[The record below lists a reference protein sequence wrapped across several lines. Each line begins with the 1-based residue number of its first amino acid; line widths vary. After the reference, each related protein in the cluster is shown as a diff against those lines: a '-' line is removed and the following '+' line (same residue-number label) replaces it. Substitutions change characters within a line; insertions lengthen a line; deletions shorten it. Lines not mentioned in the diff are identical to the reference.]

1 MVKGKFAF
9 KPEDRWRNVSPSAK
23 DLISKLLVVDATKRL
38 TVQQVREH
46 PWCAEAVNKCAAN
59 LPTIKPK
66 TKPTD
71 QGKSSGT
78 TVGHFNLPSSL
89 PSSIFRRGSSGP
101 GAKKSLVHRIP
112 KGKSREQ
119 QYWCAA
125 LTSPPPPRRRPSPLT
140 PLLPL
145 APHPSPLAP
154 HPSPL
159 APCPPPLAPRPLIPR
174 PLPRAPRDRYAMEI
188 S

>member
-101 GAKKSLVHRIP
+101 GGVSVRPNRAVHHERLR
-112 KGKSREQ
+112 GRGGRTHEGG
-119 QYWCAA
+119 AEA
-125 LTSPPPPRRRPSPLT
+125 GGRV
-140 PLLPL
+140 
-145 APHPSPLAP
+145 
-154 HPSPL
+154 
-159 APCPPPLAPRPLIPR
+159 
-174 PLPRAPRDRYAMEI
+174 
-188 S
+188 